1 MWHRL
6 KVHTDKK
13 KSCLHVTFGNAAL
26 RHSLSL
32 IIFLK
37 WIDYN
42 IDDYREI
49 SFREQT
55 DTILESSYGNM
66 LAHKR
71 IQLKAQN

>member
-1 MWHRL
+1 M
-6 KVHTDKK
+6 
-13 KSCLHVTFGNAAL
+13 TFGNAAL

-55 DTILESSYGNM
+55 DTISESSYGNM